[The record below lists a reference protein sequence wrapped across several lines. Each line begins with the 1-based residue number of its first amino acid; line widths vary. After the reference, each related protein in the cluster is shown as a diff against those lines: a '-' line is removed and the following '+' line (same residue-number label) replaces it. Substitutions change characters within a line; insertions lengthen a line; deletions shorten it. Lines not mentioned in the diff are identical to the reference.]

1 MLCASPRQPC
11 SVARKPG
18 WHAGSKVRI
27 RSREASRAAQ
37 DRRKLKRMQA
47 LIDFIGS
54 HATKLLGALTATVS
68 YLNAEQ
74 IIPNGQLKYYTAV
87 LAVLTIWRG
96 IFSGNAYNK
105 GMADATAS
113 SPFLSIGS
121 QIKVPK

>member
-1 MLCASPRQPC
+1 MKRCWRSSSIAWRASRGVPMPRLTIRRLWMLCASPRQPC
-11 SVARKPG
+11 SVALKPG

-87 LAVLTIWRG
+87 L
-96 IFSGNAYNK
+96 
-105 GMADATAS
+105 
-113 SPFLSIGS
+113 
-121 QIKVPK
+121 